1 MSNPDSF
8 IDEVSE
14 EVRRERLFVLLRRYG
29 WIGILL
35 VLVIVGGAAG
45 YEWRQSRLAAQAQAR
60 GDALLAAQV
69 EADAE
74 TRTAALARIAQEAP
88 VAVVPALTL
97 AAEQVAAGDGTAAVA
112 TLDALAANGEVPEIY
127 RDLAAFKSVLIDADR
142 TPEDRLL
149 ALEALSVPGAP
160 FRMLALEQI
169 ALVQLGMGE
178 REPALERLAA
188 ILEDAESSGD
198 LRDRAASLMVALGET
213 PDSVTGA
220 ADAQ

>member
-14 EVRRERLFVLLRRYG
+14 EVRRERLFGFLRRYG

-45 YEWRQSRLAAQAQAR
+45 YEWRQSRIAAEAQAR
-60 GDALLAAQV
+60 GDALLAAQA
-69 EADAE
+69 ETDAE
-74 TRTAALARIAQEAP
+74 ARVAALSQIVQETP
-88 VAVVPALTL
+88 DAVVPAFTL
-97 AAEQVAAGDGTAAVA
+97 AAEQVAAGEAVAAVA
-112 TLDALAANGEVPEIY
+112 TLDALAASGEVPEIY
-127 RDLAAFKSVLIDADR
+127 RDLAALKSVLIDAGR

-169 ALVQLGMGE
+169 ALVRLGMGE
-178 REPALERLAA
+178 REAALDQLRA
-188 ILEDAESSGD
+188 ILEDAESSTD
-198 LRDRAASLMVALGET
+198 LRDRAASLMVALGATPET
-213 PDSVTGA
+213 VAGT
-220 ADAQ
+220 ADTQ

>member
-1 MSNPDSF
+1 VSNPDSF

-127 RDLAAFKSVLIDADR
+127 RDLAAFKSVLSDADR

>member
-88 VAVVPALTL
+88 DAVVPALTL

-188 ILEDAESSGD
+188 ILEDAESSAD

>member
-1 MSNPDSF
+1 VSNPDSF

-88 VAVVPALTL
+88 DAVVPALTL

-188 ILEDAESSGD
+188 ILEDAESSAD

>member
-1 MSNPDSF
+1 VSNPDSF

>member
-188 ILEDAESSGD
+188 ILEDAESSAD